1 MNRYEFE
8 SLISDYLDGSMPF
21 KKRKIFE
28 DHLKT
33 DPDAESLINNIRMTI
48 ADMSNLNKVKASED
62 FNEKLLKRVKKEG
75 MVIQPNNN
83 TIFGF
88 TTFYAT
94 VLSSLAIALFVVASQ
109 LLNVSENSE
118 LHNQNKYQATNS
130 AINTP
135 SYSKKMTIDNNHLVE
150 SSNDS
155 LIDKEKKEKS
165 NNSNKIK
172 FINY

>member
-28 DHLKT
+28 DYLKT
-33 DPDAESLINNIRMTI
+33 DPDAESLMNNIRMTI
-48 ADMSNLNKVKASED
+48 ADMSNFNKVKASED
-62 FNEKLLKRVKKEG
+62 FNEKLLKKVKKEG
-75 MVIQPNNN
+75 MVIRPSNN
-83 TIFGF
+83 TVFGF
-88 TTFYAT
+88 TPFYAA

-109 LLNVSENSE
+109 LLSVSVNSD
-118 LHNQNKYQATNS
+118 LHNRNKYQATNS

-135 SYSKKMTIDNNHLVE
+135 AYSKKVNIDNNHLVE

-155 LIDKEKKEKS
+155 LIDKDQKEKS

-172 FINY
+172 FVNY